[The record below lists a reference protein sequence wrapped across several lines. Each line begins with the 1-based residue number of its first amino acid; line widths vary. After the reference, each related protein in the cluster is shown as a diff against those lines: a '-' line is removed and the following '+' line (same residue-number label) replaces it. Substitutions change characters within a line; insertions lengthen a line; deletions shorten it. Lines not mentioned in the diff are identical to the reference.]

1 MSEYTFGTHM
11 AHNSKFPWPR
21 IQEEKRFANKQHC
34 FRQTLDPFF
43 RNCQRKH
50 DSIKSP
56 DTKPRNTSQM
66 SHKAELCTLQLQVLI
81 FNVMR
86 GPVNTRLP
94 HGPMMAHDFCAAS
107 CPLDWMPI
115 HGKARLQVHSERRSV
130 NKRVLLGIKL
140 STASERRFSPNRY

>member
-1 MSEYTFGTHM
+1 MNIGLDLDVRIHIWNTYGTQFKIPM
-11 AHNSKFPWPR
+11 ATRTRGKTLCQQTALLPTDVGDQ
-21 IQEEKRFANKQHC
+21 IHC
-34 FRQTLDPFF
+34 LL
-43 RNCQRKH
+43 RNCQHKH

-66 SHKAELCTLQLQVLI
+66 SHKAELCTVATLQLQVLI
-81 FNVMR
+81 FKVMR
-86 GPVNTRLP
+86 RPVSTRLP

-130 NKRVLLGIKL
+130 NK
-140 STASERRFSPNRY
+140 